1 MIFTIAKATGWS
13 EESIIWMPLRKS
25 LQYLHAAWISD
36 GVHTDWRF
44 TTEQDNAEAQKLYER
59 LLYLTGPS

>member
-59 LLYLTGPS
+59 LLYLTRPS

>member
-36 GVHTDWRF
+36 GAHTDWRF

-59 LLYLTGPS
+59 LLYLTRPS

>member
-44 TTEQDNAEAQKLYER
+44 TAEQDNAEAQKLYER
-59 LLYLTGPS
+59 LLYLTRPS